1 MIWIFQF
8 TNLTLVNSAN
18 NNRRSYPSYF
28 IQDMLGRVLHASINR
43 KGLFILPLSKIQKE
57 NFLGSFLMVVAM
69 ATFAVEDSV
78 IKIVSSV
85 LPVGQILFLL
95 GVGGAITFAGLSL
108 ILQKEIL
115 SYDVFTRPMHFRV
128 VSEVIGRVFYS
139 SALALTPLAS
149 STMILQATPLVVV
162 VGAAVLFKEKISALR
177 WAAALLG
184 FFGVLIIV
192 DPSSDSFSFLS
203 ILAVLGMLGF
213 AGRDLA
219 SRAVPKSLN
228 IFTLGVHGFM
238 SIALSGI
245 VLTLYYNNHIIW
257 PDSRSWLFLLLG
269 VFLGTIGYG
278 ALISAMRIGEVS
290 AITPFRYSRI
300 IFGVAIGVLFFGE
313 NITSTAA
320 VGCGLIVLSSFIV
333 LYPRRHKQDQ
343 GDLMSTD
350 D

>member
-1 MIWIFQF
+1 MLAIIAILIP
-8 TNLTLVNSAN
+8 NLLCKICSLELFSTAQIGL
-18 NNRRSYPSYF
+18 
-28 IQDMLGRVLHASINR
+28 
-43 KGLFILPLSKIQKE
+43 GLFILPISNIQKE

-78 IKIVSSV
+78 IKLVSSV

-95 GVGGAITFAGLSL
+95 GVGGALSFSGLAL
-108 ILQKEIL
+108 ILRKEIF
-115 SYDVFTRPMHFRV
+115 SYGVFTRPMHFRV
-128 VSEVIGRVFYS
+128 ISEVTGRVFYS

-162 VGAAVLFKEKISALR
+162 IGAAVLFKEKVSALR
-177 WAAALLG
+177 WAAVLLG
-184 FFGVLIIV
+184 FFGVLIII

-219 SRAVPKSLN
+219 SRVVPKSLN
-228 IFTLGVHGFM
+228 ILALGVHGFM

-245 VLTLYYNNHIIW
+245 VLTLFCNEPIIW
-257 PDSRSWLFLLLG
+257 PDSSSWLYLLLG
-269 VFLGTIGYG
+269 VFLGTIGYS

-300 IFGVAIGVLFFGE
+300 IFGVAIGMFFFGE
-313 NITSTAA
+313 NITLTATL
-320 VGCGLIVLSSFIV
+320 GCGLIVLSSFVV
-333 LYPRRHKQDQ
+333 LHQNGRNKRNTFCQN
-343 GDLMSTD
+343 
-350 D
+350 

>member
-1 MIWIFQF
+1 MLAIIAI
-8 TNLTLVNSAN
+8 LI
-18 NNRRSYPSYF
+18 PS
-28 IQDMLGRVLHASINR
+28 LLHKICSLELSSTAQIGL
-43 KGLFILPLSKIQKE
+43 GLFILSISNIQKE

-78 IKIVSSV
+78 IKLVSSV

-95 GVGGAITFAGLSL
+95 GVGGALSFSGLAL
-108 ILQKEIL
+108 ILRKEIF
-115 SYDVFTRPMHFRV
+115 SYGVFTRPMHFRV
-128 VSEVIGRVFYS
+128 ISEVTGRVFYS

-162 VGAAVLFKEKISALR
+162 IGAAVLFKEKVSALR
-177 WAAALLG
+177 WAAVLLG
-184 FFGVLIIV
+184 FFGVLIII

-219 SRAVPKSLN
+219 SRVVPKSLN
-228 IFTLGVHGFM
+228 ILALGFHGFM

-245 VLTLYYNNHIIW
+245 VLTLFCNESIIW
-257 PDSRSWLFLLLG
+257 PDSSSWLYLLLG
-269 VFLGTIGYG
+269 VFLGTIGYS

-300 IFGVAIGVLFFGE
+300 IFGVAIGMFFFGE
-313 NITSTAA
+313 NITLTATL
-320 VGCGLIVLSSFIV
+320 GCGLIVLSSFVV
-333 LYPRRHKQDQ
+333 LHPNGRNRRKTFPQN
-343 GDLMSTD
+343 
-350 D
+350 